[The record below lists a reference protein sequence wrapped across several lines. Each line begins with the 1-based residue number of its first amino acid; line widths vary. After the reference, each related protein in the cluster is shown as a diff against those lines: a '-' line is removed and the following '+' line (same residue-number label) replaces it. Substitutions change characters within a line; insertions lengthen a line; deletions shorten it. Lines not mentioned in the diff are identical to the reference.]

1 MRSMRIADILLQK
14 SRVVHSV
21 LPWLTVA
28 DVVEQLNKFRIG
40 AVLVLDENGAVRGI
54 VSERDIVVA
63 LGRHGSAMLTMP
75 LTEIMTQHVE
85 TCAPDDTV
93 ASAMARMTAG
103 RYRHLPVVRKGE
115 LVGLVS
121 IGDLV
126 KNRVREMELEVGV
139 LRDRAIAHS

>member
-1 MRSMRIADILLQK
+1 MKIADILNHK

-21 LPWLTVA
+21 LPWLTVGE
-28 DVVEQLNKFRIG
+28 VVEQLGRFGIG
-40 AVLVLDENGAVRGI
+40 AVLVCDEKGGLRGI
-54 VSERDIVVA
+54 VSERDIVRA
-63 LGRHGSAMLTMP
+63 LGRHGTALLPMP

-85 TCAPDDTV
+85 TTTLDESV
-93 ASAMARMTAG
+93 SRAMARMTAG
-103 RYRHLPVVRKGE
+103 RYRHLPVVDNGRIIG
-115 LVGLVS
+115 VVS